1 MYVCLAVSLFL
12 KKKKKEVPFLLGC
25 DLLLLGALGI
35 GLQAALLTM
44 LQEKFDALT
53 ILSIEQEYV
62 SNFKKSK
69 KF

>member
-1 MYVCLAVSLFL
+1 MSLAVSLFL
-12 KKKKKEVPFLLGC
+12 KTKKEVTFLLGC

>member
-35 GLQAALLTM
+35 SLQAALLTM
-44 LQEKFDALT
+44 LQEKIDALT
-53 ILSIEQEYV
+53 ILSIEQENV

>member
-12 KKKKKEVPFLLGC
+12 KKKKKEVTFLLGC

-44 LQEKFDALT
+44 LQEKIDALT
-53 ILSIEQEYV
+53 ILSIEQENV
-62 SNFKKSK
+62 NNLKKSK

>member
-12 KKKKKEVPFLLGC
+12 KKKKKEVIFLLGC
-25 DLLLLGALGI
+25 DLLLLGALGM

-44 LQEKFDALT
+44 LQEKIDALT
-53 ILSIEQEYV
+53 ILSIEQENV

>member
-12 KKKKKEVPFLLGC
+12 KKKKEVTFLLGC
-25 DLLLLGALGI
+25 DLLLLGALGM

-44 LQEKFDALT
+44 LQEKFNALT